1 MGGNFFWIQDI
12 LQNSVNFLR
21 GEAIMRERMTGRV
34 GRIISGSFNALIDA
48 VENAAPETIME
59 QAIREIDEAVDD
71 VRTELTQTVAN
82 KHLANSRLMQIN
94 QKLDDLAGKIEL
106 AVAEN
111 RDDLAETAISQQ
123 LDMEA
128 QVPVLEHQI
137 AELSDVEKELE
148 GYINALQAKKREM
161 RDELTLYKKS
171 QSQATAVDAATSSS
185 SSVETK
191 ISRAESAFDRVMG
204 NATGMGST
212 THTDR
217 KSSAQMSELEDMA
230 RHNRVKERLAA
241 LKKKQGL

>member
-1 MGGNFFWIQDI
+1 
-12 LQNSVNFLR
+12 
-21 GEAIMRERMTGRV
+21 
-34 GRIISGSFNALIDA
+34 
-48 VENAAPETIME
+48 ME

-137 AELSDVEKELE
+137 AELSDAEKELE
-148 GYINALQAKKREM
+148 GYITALQAKNGKC
-161 RDELTLYKKS
+161 
-171 QSQATAVDAATSSS
+171 AT
-185 SSVETK
+185 
-191 ISRAESAFDRVMG
+191 
-204 NATGMGST
+204 N
-212 THTDR
+212 
-217 KSSAQMSELEDMA
+217 
-230 RHNRVKERLAA
+230 
-241 LKKKQGL
+241 